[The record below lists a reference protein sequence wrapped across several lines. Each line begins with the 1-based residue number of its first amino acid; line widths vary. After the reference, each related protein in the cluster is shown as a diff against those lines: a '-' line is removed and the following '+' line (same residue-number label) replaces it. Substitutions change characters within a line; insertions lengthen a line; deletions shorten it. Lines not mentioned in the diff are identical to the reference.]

1 MPDRRYRMNE
11 SKAKRRRPST
21 WPLYAGVLLALAFI
35 VLLRFE
41 GC

>member
-1 MPDRRYRMNE
+1 MLDRQYRMNE
-11 SKAKRRRPST
+11 SKAKRRRLPT
-21 WPLYAGVLLALAFI
+21 WPLYAGVLLALIVI